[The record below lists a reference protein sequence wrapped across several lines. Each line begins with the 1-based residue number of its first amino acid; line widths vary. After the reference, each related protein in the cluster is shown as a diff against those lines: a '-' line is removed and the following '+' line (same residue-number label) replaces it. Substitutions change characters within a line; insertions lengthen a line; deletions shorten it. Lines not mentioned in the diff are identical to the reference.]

1 MKIRIMKKRENESFL
16 RKRTRLF
23 FNFTFAN
30 LMSPLKFFK
39 NVLLIPFFIIAI
51 LIADELIPKEFV
63 TSIADF
69 LFRPALIVFNQ
80 IFPPNEFY
88 ILSAVLAVSVTLVL
102 LYKSLQF
109 ISILIIDFLASKYFK
124 KDTMLLDNYDY

>member
-1 MKIRIMKKRENESFL
+1 M
-16 RKRTRLF
+16 
-23 FNFTFAN
+23 
-30 LMSPLKFFK
+30 
-39 NVLLIPFFIIAI
+39 LIPFFIIAI

-63 TSIADF
+63 TSIANF
-69 LFRPALIVFNQ
+69 LFAPATIFFNQ
-80 IFPPNEFY
+80 FFPPQEYY
-88 ILSAVLAVSVTLVL
+88 ILSVVLGVSVTLVL